1 MHVRLGRPFRDPT
14 SGMAAVNR
22 SAMPIMSRPYASGAP
37 EVEALLRLK
46 QAGLRVEEVAVH
58 MRERAHGESKLQG
71 KKAVKLVLT
80 VVGTLL
86 FFRWLRHRRA

>member
-1 MHVRLGRPFRDPT
+1 
-14 SGMAAVNR
+14 MAAVNAK
-22 SAMPIMSRPYASGAP
+22 AMPVMARPYVSGAP

-46 QAGLRVEEVAVH
+46 AEGLRVDEVAVH
-58 MRERAHGESKLQG
+58 MRERSSGESKLQG

-80 VVGTLL
+80 VVGVLV

>member
-1 MHVRLGRPFRDPT
+1 
-14 SGMAAVNR
+14 
-22 SAMPIMSRPYASGAP
+22 
-37 EVEALLRLK
+37 
-46 QAGLRVEEVAVH
+46 
-58 MRERAHGESKLQG
+58 MRERAGGESKLQG